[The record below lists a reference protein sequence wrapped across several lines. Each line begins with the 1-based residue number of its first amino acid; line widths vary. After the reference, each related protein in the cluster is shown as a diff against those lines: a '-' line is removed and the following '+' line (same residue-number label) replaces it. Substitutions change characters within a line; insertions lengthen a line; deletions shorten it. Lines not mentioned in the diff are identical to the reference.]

1 MESAL
6 VLCQSLFPC
15 WDVFPFYRSQYYW
28 PALTCWQP
36 TTWTQALCFIFNNFI
51 YFLKYKLLMQYKMFI
66 FFFLNL
72 YESRMAQQLHSHQC
86 WNKRLNQI
94 ESSILE
100 IIMGNCNFHLIEL
113 DWISSPQQSTFLR
126 CLSDSVSF
134 SHRPACLCLV
144 HYDFLIKPMSLP
156 SCMIINVLKLFSK
169 VLYLINRT
177 TICI

>member
-72 YESRMAQQLHSHQC
+72 YESRMAQQLHSQVKSN
-86 WNKRLNQI
+86 W
-94 ESSILE
+94 
-100 IIMGNCNFHLIEL
+100 IIDFGNHNGKLQFSL
-113 DWISSPQQSTFLR
+113 DWIGLNLKPSAINFPALSFWQCQFFPSPCLPLSSSLWFLNQTHVA
-126 CLSDSVSF
+126 S
-134 SHRPACLCLV
+134 
-144 HYDFLIKPMSLP
+144 
-156 SCMIINVLKLFSK
+156 
-169 VLYLINRT
+169 
-177 TICI
+177 